1 MPGADTDPRLASYA
15 DLAIQVGLN
24 LQPGQ
29 RLVVS
34 APIEAAPFVR
44 LVAESAYKLGAR
56 YVDVVWGD
64 DALRLLRF
72 QHAPRDSFEEFPTWR
87 ADGMLSCAKRGDA
100 FLSVHATDPQ
110 LLEDQD
116 PELIS
121 TAQRIE
127 QIHRRPYLEYITR
140 DKVNWCVVSLPIPSW
155 ANRVFPDLPEANRL
169 TALQDAI
176 YAACRIDLADP
187 VAAWRAHA
195 AQLQTR
201 CDLLNKAR
209 YSALR
214 ITGAGTDLTI
224 GLPGCHL
231 WLGGGAVTENGV
243 TFVPN
248 MPTEEVFTVPHREGV
263 EGTVS
268 CSKPLNYGGTLIEDF
283 SLTFEK
289 GRAVSCRAAAGEK
302 VLKSLIETDD
312 GAARLGEVAL
322 VPHSS
327 PISRTGLLFYNTLFD
342 ENAASHVALG
352 RCYQGCLEGGDTMSD
367 EEVATQGGND
377 SMVHVDFMI
386 GSEETSVDGLTAD
399 GGSEPVMRA
408 GEWTD

>member
-1 MPGADTDPRLASYA
+1 LPETETSNKLASYA
-15 DLAIQVGLN
+15 DLAIHVGLN

-34 APIEAAPFVR
+34 APVEAAPFVR
-44 LVAESAYKLGAR
+44 LVTESAYKLGAR

-72 QHAPRDSFEEFPTWR
+72 QYAPRDSFEEFPAWR
-87 ADGMLSCAKRGDA
+87 ADGMLGCAKRGDA
-100 FLSVHATDPQ
+100 FLSIHATDPQ
-110 LLEDQD
+110 LLKDQD
-116 PELIS
+116 PELIT
-121 TAQRIE
+121 TAQRVE
-127 QIHRRPYLEYITR
+127 QTHRRPYLEYITR

-155 ANRVFPDLPEANRL
+155 ADRVFQDLPKANRL
-169 TALQDAI
+169 SALRDAI

-187 VAAWRAHA
+187 VAAWQEHA
-195 AQLQTR
+195 AQLQAR
-201 CDLLNKAR
+201 CGLLNRKR
-209 YSALR
+209 YSALHL
-214 ITGAGTDLTI
+214 TGPGTDLKI
-224 GLPGCHL
+224 GLPDCHL
-231 WLGGGAVTENGV
+231 WLGGGAVTENGIS
-243 TFVPN
+243 FVPN

-268 CSKPLNYGGTLIEDF
+268 CSKPLNYAGTLIEEF
-283 SLTFEK
+283 SVTFEK

-302 VLKSLIETDD
+302 VLRSLIETDD

-327 PISRTGLLFYNTLFD
+327 PISQTGLLFYNTLFD

-352 RCYQGCLEGGDTMSD
+352 KCYQGCLEGGESMSD
-367 EEVATQGGND
+367 EDVAAQGGND

-386 GSEETSVDGLTAD
+386 GSSETDVDGLTA
-399 GGSEPVMRA
+399 GGNFEPVMRS
-408 GEWTD
+408 GEWAD

>member
-1 MPGADTDPRLASYA
+1 MPGTDINIRLASYA
-15 DLAIQVGLN
+15 DLAIHVGLN
-24 LQPGQ
+24 LQPSQ

-34 APIEAAPFVR
+34 APVEAAPFVR

-72 QHAPRDSFEEFPTWR
+72 QHAPRDSFEEFPAWR
-87 ADGMLSCAKRGDA
+87 ADGMLACAKRGDA
-100 FLSVHATDPQ
+100 FLSIHATDPQ

-116 PELIS
+116 PELIR
-121 TAQRIE
+121 TAQRVE

-155 ANRVFPDLPEANRL
+155 ADRVFPDLPEANRL
-169 TALQDAI
+169 TALQEAI

-187 VAAWRAHA
+187 VAAWREHA

-201 CDLLNKAR
+201 CDLLNKTR

-224 GLPGCHL
+224 RLPDCHL
-231 WLGGGAVTENGV
+231 WLGGGAVTESGV
-243 TFVPN
+243 AFVPN

-289 GRAVSCRAAAGEK
+289 GRAVTCRAAAGEK

-312 GAARLGEVAL
+312 GSARLGEVAL

-327 PISRTGLLFYNTLFD
+327 PISQTGLLFYNTLFD

-352 RCYQGCLEGGDTMSD
+352 RCYQGCLEGGGTMSD
-367 EEVATQGGND
+367 EEVAAQGGNG

-386 GSEETSVDGLTAD
+386 GSEETNVDGLAAD